1 MPTETT
7 AGSYWIPLK
16 ILLKSDVATPIKER
30 SIAMLFEEKQII
42 LKDNTYR
49 SEFHMQKY
57 L

>member
-16 ILLKSDVATPIKER
+16 ILLKSDVATPIEER